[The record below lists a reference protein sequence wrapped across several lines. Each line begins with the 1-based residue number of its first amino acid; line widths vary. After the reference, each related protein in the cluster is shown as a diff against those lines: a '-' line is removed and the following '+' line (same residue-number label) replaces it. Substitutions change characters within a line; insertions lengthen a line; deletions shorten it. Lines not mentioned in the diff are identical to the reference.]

1 MVTKL
6 NPAVITDDMMYESD
20 MSASFAPTAEIEAW
34 AKEYAAE
41 VDLRTYDGRPLI
53 EHVKESQLW
62 GDIHR
67 AARTNKTLQSALE
80 QCIIIYKLSKDY
92 KDV

>member
-1 MVTKL
+1 MVIKI
-6 NPAVITDDMMYESD
+6 NPDLITDDMMYED
-20 MSASFAPTAEIEAW
+20 T
-34 AKEYAAE
+34 
-41 VDLRTYDGRPLI
+41 VDLRTYDGRPLM

>member
-1 MVTKL
+1 MVTKI
-6 NPAVITDDMMYESD
+6 NPDLITDDMMYE
-20 MSASFAPTAEIEAW
+20 A
-34 AKEYAAE
+34 
-41 VDLRTYDGRPLI
+41 VDLRTHDGRPLM
-53 EHVKESQLW
+53 EHVRESKLW

-80 QCIIIYKLSKDY
+80 QCIIIYKLSKEY